1 MVFELTEASTKIV
14 KKFNCCEC
22 DRSQRLI
29 WFKRVAMNP
38 CTSSEEASNSS
49 IASILLPAKL
59 ATSSSKSKDD
69 QIFFFFLK
77 RQSEYK
83 KLYLNSCYFINKYA
97 SYTSDLLSETDDLS
111 W

>member
-29 WFKRVAMNP
+29 WFKRVAMKP

-59 ATSSSKSKDD
+59 ATSSSKWKDD
-69 QIFFFFLK
+69 Q
-77 RQSEYK
+77 
-83 KLYLNSCYFINKYA
+83 NINKYI
-97 SYTSDLLSETDDLS
+97 
-111 W
+111 